1 MTDIKY
7 TVVMKKKKING
18 ELYIL
23 VPQKLIKGTLDTTNG
38 NYFYA
43 EDKETFYD
51 FSESSSI
58 TNPQVEELVAYTIS
72 ENYLLQKYP
81 NVDIEEAKKDYFKRI
96 DSAVNIAFYLQ
107 NINAT
112 GIIPLRIHG
121 MINKLNNIQ
130 IDADQKIEM
139 DLFSDFSTLPAD
151 QYGYPLSPYELE
163 QMNYQYDMTSERE
176 SLDDMTSEEGYLDDI
191 LEKLLKIE
199 DVGIIH
205 EVLQKIYDGEENL
218 QKIMAPLS
226 LANMIQEAKDTSFN
240 TITISD
246 IFSNSCNQILSTNDK
261 KKMIEMINQTSDL
274 FTTIYCQFHDNISVK
289 GQPEVE
295 TSCDYL
301 EILTEQYKKLVEEN
315 HGVDTIHKKIKK
327 LKKQEMDNVKAIQK
341 NYQAVLRNAPVKKEE
356 KNTVNK
362 ESSIINVA
370 EAKEYLDERIIGQE
384 NAKQRIISA
393 IWNKQIANEIQ
404 VDLPSYCLL
413 VGPTGSG
420 KTLLAKTIAEY
431 LEIPSIIFDTTQL
444 TTTGYVGDSI
454 TDSLT
459 RLLSEANHDVK
470 KAEQGI
476 IIFDE
481 IDKKGSDS
489 NKDIAGKGALN
500 ALLPYLDGR
509 TYYLQVNEK
518 QIPFKTDKLIIMAT
532 GSFAEAI
539 QMKQHKNYSSTSV
552 GFTTETEN
560 NTPSVELTS
569 EDLIEYGGIPKELVA
584 RIPVIVMLE
593 AHTKDSLK
601 EILCRKNISPLYKN
615 KEALHYANVF
625 FEWTDDYVEKVASKA
640 LELGYGAR
648 SLNSIVENTIMKAKW
663 KVLSDMHDYSGFMV
677 TGDTVD
683 DPENAILYGYKG
695 DDYQLKT
702 ILEEKKEKAK
712 QYKITAKKRY

>member
-1 MTDIKY
+1 MTDTKY
-7 TVVMKKKKING
+7 TVVMKKKKINS
-18 ELYIL
+18 EFYIL
-23 VPQKLIKGTLDTTNG
+23 VPEKLVEGTLSTIKGNFFYTTDQ
-38 NYFYA
+38 
-43 EDKETFYD
+43 EVFYD
-51 FSESSSI
+51 ISESTAI
-58 TNPQVEELVAYTIS
+58 NNPQIEELAAYTIS
-72 ENYLLQKYP
+72 KDYLLQKYP

-96 DSAVNIAFYLQ
+96 DSAINIAFYLQ
-107 NINAT
+107 NVDAA
-112 GIIPLRIHG
+112 GIIPLRIQG
-121 MINKLNNIQ
+121 MVNKLNNMQ
-130 IDADQKIEM
+130 IEAGQKIEM

-163 QMNYQYDMTSERE
+163 QMNYHYDMTSEE
-176 SLDDMTSEEGYLDDI
+176 SYLDDI

-205 EVLQKIYDGEENL
+205 QVLQKIYDGEEDL
-218 QKIMAPLS
+218 QKIMSPLS

-246 IFSNSCNQILSTNDK
+246 IFSNSCSQILSTNDK
-261 KKMIEMINQTSDL
+261 KKMIEIINQTSDF

-315 HGVDTIHKKIKK
+315 KGVDTIHKKIKK
-327 LKKQEMDNVKAIQK
+327 LKKQEMDNVKAVQK
-341 NYQAVLRNAPVKKEE
+341 NYQAVLRNSPVKKEE

-393 IWNKQIANEIQ
+393 VWNKQIANEIQ

-539 QMKQHKNYSSTSV
+539 RMKQHKNYSSTSV

-560 NTPSVELTS
+560 NTPLVELTS

-584 RIPVIVMLE
+584 RIPVIVTLE

-648 SLNSIVENTIMKAKW
+648 SLNNIVENTIMKAKW
-663 KVLSDMHDYSGFMV
+663 EVLSNMHDYSGFMV
-677 TGDTVD
+677 TSDTVD
-683 DPENAILYGYKG
+683 DPENAFLYGYKG

-712 QYKITAKKRY
+712 QYKITTKKRY

>member
-1 MTDIKY
+1 MTDTKY
-7 TVVMKKKKING
+7 TVVMKKKKINS
-18 ELYIL
+18 EFYIL
-23 VPQKLIKGTLDTTNG
+23 VPEKLVEGTLSTIKGNFFYTTDQ
-38 NYFYA
+38 
-43 EDKETFYD
+43 EVFYD
-51 FSESSSI
+51 ISESTAI
-58 TNPQVEELVAYTIS
+58 NNPQIEELAAYTIS
-72 ENYLLQKYP
+72 KDYLLQKYP

-96 DSAVNIAFYLQ
+96 DSAINIAFYLQ
-107 NINAT
+107 NVDAA
-112 GIIPLRIHG
+112 GIIPLRIQG
-121 MINKLNNIQ
+121 MVNKLNNMQ
-130 IDADQKIEM
+130 IEAGQKIEM
-139 DLFSDFSTLPAD
+139 DLFSDVSTLPAD

-163 QMNYQYDMTSERE
+163 QMNYHYDMTSEE
-176 SLDDMTSEEGYLDDI
+176 SYLDDI

-205 EVLQKIYDGEENL
+205 QVLQKIYDGEEDL

-246 IFSNSCNQILSTNDK
+246 IFSNSCSQILSTNDK
-261 KKMIEMINQTSDL
+261 KKMIEIINQTSDF

-315 HGVDTIHKKIKK
+315 KGVDTIHKKIKK

-341 NYQAVLRNAPVKKEE
+341 NYQAVLKNSPVKKEE

-393 IWNKQIANEIQ
+393 VWNKQIANEIQ

-431 LEIPSIIFDTTQL
+431 LGIPSIIFDTTQL

-584 RIPVIVMLE
+584 RIPVIVTLE

-663 KVLSDMHDYSGFMV
+663 EVLSNMHDYSGFMV
-677 TGDTVD
+677 TSDTVD
-683 DPENAILYGYKG
+683 DPENAFLYGYKG

>member
-1 MTDIKY
+1 MTDTKY
-7 TVVMKKKKING
+7 TVVMKKKKINS
-18 ELYIL
+18 EFYIL
-23 VPQKLIKGTLDTTNG
+23 VPEKLVEGTLSTIKGSFFYTTDQ
-38 NYFYA
+38 
-43 EDKETFYD
+43 EVFYD
-51 FSESSSI
+51 ISESTAI
-58 TNPQVEELVAYTIS
+58 NNPQIEELAAYTIS
-72 ENYLLQKYP
+72 KDYLLQKYP

-96 DSAVNIAFYLQ
+96 DSAINIAFYLQ
-107 NINAT
+107 NVDAA
-112 GIIPLRIHG
+112 GIIPLRIQG
-121 MINKLNNIQ
+121 MVNKLNNMQ
-130 IDADQKIEM
+130 IEAGQKIEM

-163 QMNYQYDMTSERE
+163 QMNYHYDMTSEE
-176 SLDDMTSEEGYLDDI
+176 SYLDDI

-199 DVGIIH
+199 DVGVIH
-205 EVLQKIYDGEENL
+205 QVLQKIYDGEEDL
-218 QKIMAPLS
+218 QKIMSPLS

-246 IFSNSCNQILSTNDK
+246 IFSNSCSQILSTNDK
-261 KKMIEMINQTSDL
+261 KKMIEIINQTSDF

-315 HGVDTIHKKIKK
+315 KGVDTIHKKIKK
-327 LKKQEMDNVKAIQK
+327 LKKQEMDNVKAVQK
-341 NYQAVLRNAPVKKEE
+341 NYQAVLRNSPVKKEE

-393 IWNKQIANEIQ
+393 VWNKQIANEIQ

-539 QMKQHKNYSSTSV
+539 RMKQHKNYSSTSV

-560 NTPSVELTS
+560 NTPLVELTS

-584 RIPVIVMLE
+584 RIPVIVTLE

-648 SLNSIVENTIMKAKW
+648 SLNNIVENTIMKAKW
-663 KVLSDMHDYSGFMV
+663 EVLSNMHDYSGFMV
-677 TGDTVD
+677 TSDTVD
-683 DPENAILYGYKG
+683 DPENAFLYGYKG

-712 QYKITAKKRY
+712 QYKITTKKRY

>member
-1 MTDIKY
+1 MTDTKY
-7 TVVMKKKKING
+7 TVVMKKKKINS
-18 ELYIL
+18 EFYIL
-23 VPQKLIKGTLDTTNG
+23 VPEKLVEGTLSTIKGNFFYTTDQ
-38 NYFYA
+38 
-43 EDKETFYD
+43 EVFYD
-51 FSESSSI
+51 ISESTAI
-58 TNPQVEELVAYTIS
+58 NNPQIEELAAYTIS
-72 ENYLLQKYP
+72 KDYLLQKYP

-96 DSAVNIAFYLQ
+96 DSAINIAFYLQ
-107 NINAT
+107 NVDAA
-112 GIIPLRIHG
+112 GIIPLRIQG
-121 MINKLNNIQ
+121 MVNKLNNMQ
-130 IDADQKIEM
+130 IEAGQKIEM

-163 QMNYQYDMTSERE
+163 QMNYHYDMTSEE
-176 SLDDMTSEEGYLDDI
+176 SYLDDI

-205 EVLQKIYDGEENL
+205 QVLQKIYDGEEDL
-218 QKIMAPLS
+218 QKIMSPLS

-246 IFSNSCNQILSTNDK
+246 IFSNSCSQILSTNDK
-261 KKMIEMINQTSDL
+261 KKMIEIINQTSDF

-315 HGVDTIHKKIKK
+315 KGVDTIHKKIKK
-327 LKKQEMDNVKAIQK
+327 LKKQEMDNVKAVQK
-341 NYQAVLRNAPVKKEE
+341 NYQAVLRNSPVKKEE

-393 IWNKQIANEIQ
+393 VWNKQIANEIQ

-431 LEIPSIIFDTTQL
+431 LEITSIIFDTTQL

-532 GSFAEAI
+532 GSFAEAM

-648 SLNSIVENTIMKAKW
+648 SLNNIVENTIMKAKW
-663 KVLSDMHDYSGFMV
+663 EVLSNMHDYSGFMV
-677 TGDTVD
+677 TSDTVD
-683 DPENAILYGYKG
+683 DPENAFLYGYKG

-712 QYKITAKKRY
+712 QYKITTKKRY

>member
-1 MTDIKY
+1 MTDTKY
-7 TVVMKKKKING
+7 TVVMKKKKINS
-18 ELYIL
+18 EFYIL
-23 VPQKLIKGTLDTTNG
+23 VPEKLVEGTLSTIKGNFFYTTDQ
-38 NYFYA
+38 
-43 EDKETFYD
+43 EVFYD
-51 FSESSSI
+51 ISESTAI
-58 TNPQVEELVAYTIS
+58 NNPQIEELAAYTIS
-72 ENYLLQKYP
+72 KDYLLQKYP

-96 DSAVNIAFYLQ
+96 DSAINIAFYLQ
-107 NINAT
+107 NVDAA
-112 GIIPLRIHG
+112 GIIPLRIQG
-121 MINKLNNIQ
+121 MVNKLNNMQ
-130 IDADQKIEM
+130 IEAGQKIEM
-139 DLFSDFSTLPAD
+139 DLFSDVSTLPAD

-163 QMNYQYDMTSERE
+163 QMNYQYDMTSEK
-176 SLDDMTSEEGYLDDI
+176 SYLDDI

-246 IFSNSCNQILSTNDK
+246 IFSNSCSQILSTNDK
-261 KKMIEMINQTSDL
+261 KKMIEIINQTSDF

-315 HGVDTIHKKIKK
+315 KGVDTIHKKIKK
-327 LKKQEMDNVKAIQK
+327 LKKQEMDNVKAVQK
-341 NYQAVLRNAPVKKEE
+341 NYQAVLRNSPVKKEE

-393 IWNKQIANEIQ
+393 VWNKQIANEIQ

-584 RIPVIVMLE
+584 RIPVIVTLE

-648 SLNSIVENTIMKAKW
+648 SLNNIVENTIMKAKW
-663 KVLSDMHDYSGFMV
+663 EVLSNMHDYSGFMV
-677 TGDTVD
+677 TSDTVD
-683 DPENAILYGYKG
+683 DPENAFLYGYKG

>member
-1 MTDIKY
+1 MTDTKY
-7 TVVMKKKKING
+7 TVVMKKKKINS
-18 ELYIL
+18 EFYIL
-23 VPQKLIKGTLDTTNG
+23 VPEKLVEGTLSTIKGNFFYTTDQ
-38 NYFYA
+38 
-43 EDKETFYD
+43 EVFYD
-51 FSESSSI
+51 ISESTAI
-58 TNPQVEELVAYTIS
+58 NNPQIEELAAYTIS
-72 ENYLLQKYP
+72 KDYLLQKYP

-96 DSAVNIAFYLQ
+96 DSAINIAFYLQ
-107 NINAT
+107 NVDAA
-112 GIIPLRIHG
+112 GIIPLRIQG
-121 MINKLNNIQ
+121 MVNKLNNMQ
-130 IDADQKIEM
+130 IEAGQKIEM

-163 QMNYQYDMTSERE
+163 QMNYQYDMTSEK
-176 SLDDMTSEEGYLDDI
+176 SYLDDI

-246 IFSNSCNQILSTNDK
+246 IFSNSCSQILSTNDK
-261 KKMIEMINQTSDL
+261 KKMIEIINQTSDF

-315 HGVDTIHKKIKK
+315 KGVDTIHKKIKK
-327 LKKQEMDNVKAIQK
+327 LKKQEMDNVKAVQK
-341 NYQAVLRNAPVKKEE
+341 NYQAVLRNSPVKKEE

-393 IWNKQIANEIQ
+393 VWNKQIANEIQ

-431 LEIPSIIFDTTQL
+431 LGIPSIIFDTTQL

-552 GFTTETEN
+552 GFRTETEN

-584 RIPVIVMLE
+584 RIPVIVTLE

-648 SLNSIVENTIMKAKW
+648 SLNNIVENTIMKAKW
-663 KVLSDMHDYSGFMV
+663 EVLSNMHDYSGFMV
-677 TGDTVD
+677 TSDTVD
-683 DPENAILYGYKG
+683 DPENAFLYGYKG

>member
-1 MTDIKY
+1 MTDTKY
-7 TVVMKKKKING
+7 TVVMKKKKINS
-18 ELYIL
+18 EFYIL
-23 VPQKLIKGTLDTTNG
+23 VPEKLVEGTLSTIKGNFFYTTDQ
-38 NYFYA
+38 
-43 EDKETFYD
+43 EVFYD
-51 FSESSSI
+51 ISESTAI
-58 TNPQVEELVAYTIS
+58 NNPQIEELAAYTIS
-72 ENYLLQKYP
+72 KDYLLQKYP

-96 DSAVNIAFYLQ
+96 DSAINIAFYLQ
-107 NINAT
+107 NVDAA
-112 GIIPLRIHG
+112 GIIPLRIQG
-121 MINKLNNIQ
+121 MVNKLNNMQ
-130 IDADQKIEM
+130 IEAGQKIEM

-163 QMNYQYDMTSERE
+163 QMNYHYDMTSEE
-176 SLDDMTSEEGYLDDI
+176 SYLDDI

-205 EVLQKIYDGEENL
+205 QVLQKIYDGEEDL
-218 QKIMAPLS
+218 QKIMSPLS

-246 IFSNSCNQILSTNDK
+246 IFSNSCSQILSTNDK
-261 KKMIEMINQTSDL
+261 KKMIEIINQTSDF

-315 HGVDTIHKKIKK
+315 KGVDTIHKKIKK
-327 LKKQEMDNVKAIQK
+327 LKKQEMDNVKAVQK
-341 NYQAVLRNAPVKKEE
+341 NYQAVLRNSPVKKEE

-393 IWNKQIANEIQ
+393 VWNKQIANEIQ

-539 QMKQHKNYSSTSV
+539 RMKQHKNYSSTSV
-552 GFTTETEN
+552 SFTTETEN
-560 NTPSVELTS
+560 NTPLVELTS

-584 RIPVIVMLE
+584 RIPVIVTLE

-648 SLNSIVENTIMKAKW
+648 SLNNIVENTIMKAKW
-663 KVLSDMHDYSGFMV
+663 EVLSNMHDYSGFMV
-677 TGDTVD
+677 TSDTVD
-683 DPENAILYGYKG
+683 DPENAFLYGYKG

-712 QYKITAKKRY
+712 QYKITTKKRY

>member
-1 MTDIKY
+1 MTDTKY
-7 TVVMKKKKING
+7 TVVMKKKKINS
-18 ELYIL
+18 EFYIL
-23 VPQKLIKGTLDTTNG
+23 VPEKLVEGTLSTIKGNFFYTTDQ
-38 NYFYA
+38 
-43 EDKETFYD
+43 EVFYD
-51 FSESSSI
+51 ISESTAI
-58 TNPQVEELVAYTIS
+58 NNPQIEELAAYTIS
-72 ENYLLQKYP
+72 KDYLLQKYP

-96 DSAVNIAFYLQ
+96 DSAINIAFYLQ
-107 NINAT
+107 NVDAA
-112 GIIPLRIHG
+112 GIIPLRIQG
-121 MINKLNNIQ
+121 MVNKLNNMQ
-130 IDADQKIEM
+130 IEAGQKIEM

-163 QMNYQYDMTSERE
+163 QMNYHYDMTSEK
-176 SLDDMTSEEGYLDDI
+176 SYLDDI

-205 EVLQKIYDGEENL
+205 QVLQKIYDGEEDL
-218 QKIMAPLS
+218 QKIMSPLS

-246 IFSNSCNQILSTNDK
+246 IFSNSCSQILSTNDK
-261 KKMIEMINQTSDL
+261 KKMIEIINQTSDF

-315 HGVDTIHKKIKK
+315 KGVDTIHKKIKK
-327 LKKQEMDNVKAIQK
+327 LKKQEMDNVKAVQK
-341 NYQAVLRNAPVKKEE
+341 NYQAVLRNSPVKKEE

-393 IWNKQIANEIQ
+393 VWNKQIANEIQ

-431 LEIPSIIFDTTQL
+431 LEITSIIFDTTQL

-648 SLNSIVENTIMKAKW
+648 SLNNIVENTIMKAKW
-663 KVLSDMHDYSGFMV
+663 EVLSNMHDYSGFMV
-677 TGDTVD
+677 TSDTVD
-683 DPENAILYGYKG
+683 DPENAFLYGYKG

-712 QYKITAKKRY
+712 QYKITTKKRY

>member
-205 EVLQKIYDGEENL
+205 QVLQKIYDGEEDL
-218 QKIMAPLS
+218 QKIMSSLS
-226 LANMIQEAKDTSFN
+226 LANMIQEAKDTSFK

-246 IFSNSCNQILSTNDK
+246 VFSNSCSQILSTNDK
-261 KKMIEMINQTSDL
+261 KKMIEIINQTSDF

-315 HGVDTIHKKIKK
+315 KGVDTIHKKIKK

-341 NYQAVLRNAPVKKEE
+341 NYQAVLKNSPVKKEE

-384 NAKQRIISA
+384 NAK
-393 IWNKQIANEIQ
+393 
-404 VDLPSYCLL
+404 
-413 VGPTGSG
+413 
-420 KTLLAKTIAEY
+420 
-431 LEIPSIIFDTTQL
+431 
-444 TTTGYVGDSI
+444 
-454 TDSLT
+454 
-459 RLLSEANHDVK
+459 
-470 KAEQGI
+470 
-476 IIFDE
+476 
-481 IDKKGSDS
+481 
-489 NKDIAGKGALN
+489 
-500 ALLPYLDGR
+500 
-509 TYYLQVNEK
+509 
-518 QIPFKTDKLIIMAT
+518 
-532 GSFAEAI
+532 
-539 QMKQHKNYSSTSV
+539 
-552 GFTTETEN
+552 
-560 NTPSVELTS
+560 
-569 EDLIEYGGIPKELVA
+569 
-584 RIPVIVMLE
+584 
-593 AHTKDSLK
+593 
-601 EILCRKNISPLYKN
+601 
-615 KEALHYANVF
+615 
-625 FEWTDDYVEKVASKA
+625 
-640 LELGYGAR
+640 
-648 SLNSIVENTIMKAKW
+648 
-663 KVLSDMHDYSGFMV
+663 
-677 TGDTVD
+677 
-683 DPENAILYGYKG
+683 
-695 DDYQLKT
+695 
-702 ILEEKKEKAK
+702 
-712 QYKITAKKRY
+712 

>member
-1 MTDIKY
+1 MTDTKY
-7 TVVMKKKKING
+7 TVVMKKKKINS
-18 ELYIL
+18 EFYIL
-23 VPQKLIKGTLDTTNG
+23 VPEKLVEGTLSTIKGNFFYTTDQ
-38 NYFYA
+38 
-43 EDKETFYD
+43 EVFYD
-51 FSESSSI
+51 ISESTAI
-58 TNPQVEELVAYTIS
+58 NNPQIEELAAYTIS
-72 ENYLLQKYP
+72 KDYLLQKYP

-96 DSAVNIAFYLQ
+96 DSAINIAFYLQ
-107 NINAT
+107 NVDAA
-112 GIIPLRIHG
+112 GIIPLRIQG
-121 MINKLNNIQ
+121 MVNKLNNMQ
-130 IDADQKIEM
+130 IEAGQKIEM

-163 QMNYQYDMTSERE
+163 QMNYHYDMTSEE
-176 SLDDMTSEEGYLDDI
+176 SYLDDI

-205 EVLQKIYDGEENL
+205 QVLQKIYDGEEDL
-218 QKIMAPLS
+218 QKIMSPLS

-246 IFSNSCNQILSTNDK
+246 IFSNSCSQILSTNDK
-261 KKMIEMINQTSDL
+261 KKMIEIINQTSDF

-315 HGVDTIHKKIKK
+315 KGVDTIHKKIKK
-327 LKKQEMDNVKAIQK
+327 LKKQEMDNVKAVQK
-341 NYQAVLRNAPVKKEE
+341 NYQAVLRNSPVKKEE

-393 IWNKQIANEIQ
+393 VWNKQIANEIQ

-431 LEIPSIIFDTTQL
+431 LGIPSIIFDTTQL

-532 GSFAEAI
+532 GSFAEAM

-584 RIPVIVMLE
+584 RIPVIVTLE

-601 EILCRKNISPLYKN
+601 EILCHKNISPLYKN

-648 SLNSIVENTIMKAKW
+648 SLNNIVENTIMKAKW
-663 KVLSDMHDYSGFMV
+663 EVLSNMHDYSGFMV
-677 TGDTVD
+677 TSDTVD
-683 DPENAILYGYKG
+683 DPENAFLYGYKG

-712 QYKITAKKRY
+712 QYKITTKKRY

>member
-1 MTDIKY
+1 MTDTKY
-7 TVVMKKKKING
+7 TVVMKKKKINS
-18 ELYIL
+18 EFYIL
-23 VPQKLIKGTLDTTNG
+23 VPEKLVEGTLSTIKGNFFYTTDQ
-38 NYFYA
+38 
-43 EDKETFYD
+43 EVFYD
-51 FSESSSI
+51 ISESTAI
-58 TNPQVEELVAYTIS
+58 NNPQIEELAAYTIS
-72 ENYLLQKYP
+72 KDYLLQKYP

-96 DSAVNIAFYLQ
+96 DSAINIAFYLQ
-107 NINAT
+107 NVDAA
-112 GIIPLRIHG
+112 GIIPLRIQG
-121 MINKLNNIQ
+121 MVNKLNNMQ
-130 IDADQKIEM
+130 IEAGQKIEM

-163 QMNYQYDMTSERE
+163 QMNYHYDMTSEE
-176 SLDDMTSEEGYLDDI
+176 SYLDDI

-205 EVLQKIYDGEENL
+205 QVLQKIYDGEEDL
-218 QKIMAPLS
+218 QKIMSPLS

-246 IFSNSCNQILSTNDK
+246 IFSNSCSQILSTNDK
-261 KKMIEMINQTSDL
+261 KKMIEIINQTSDF

-315 HGVDTIHKKIKK
+315 KGVDTIHKKIKK
-327 LKKQEMDNVKAIQK
+327 LKKQEMDNVKAVQK
-341 NYQAVLRNAPVKKEE
+341 NYQAVLRNSPVKKEE

-393 IWNKQIANEIQ
+393 VWNKQIANEIQ

-431 LEIPSIIFDTTQL
+431 LGIPSIIFDTTQL

-584 RIPVIVMLE
+584 RIPVIVTLE

-601 EILCRKNISPLYKN
+601 EILCHKNISPLYKN

-648 SLNSIVENTIMKAKW
+648 SLNNIVENTIMKAKW
-663 KVLSDMHDYSGFMV
+663 EVLSNMHDYSGFMV
-677 TGDTVD
+677 TSDTVD
-683 DPENAILYGYKG
+683 DPENAFLYGYKG

-712 QYKITAKKRY
+712 QYKITTKKRY

>member
-1 MTDIKY
+1 MTDTKY
-7 TVVMKKKKING
+7 TVVMKKKKINS
-18 ELYIL
+18 EFYIL
-23 VPQKLIKGTLDTTNG
+23 VPEKLVEGTLSTIKGNFFYTTDQ
-38 NYFYA
+38 
-43 EDKETFYD
+43 EVFYD
-51 FSESSSI
+51 ISESTAI
-58 TNPQVEELVAYTIS
+58 NNPQIEELAAYTIS
-72 ENYLLQKYP
+72 KDYLLQKYP

-96 DSAVNIAFYLQ
+96 DSAINIAFYLQ
-107 NINAT
+107 NVDAA
-112 GIIPLRIHG
+112 GIIPLRIQG
-121 MINKLNNIQ
+121 MVNKLNNMQ
-130 IDADQKIEM
+130 IEAGQKIEM
-139 DLFSDFSTLPAD
+139 DLFSDVSTLPAD

-163 QMNYQYDMTSERE
+163 QMNYHYDMTSEE
-176 SLDDMTSEEGYLDDI
+176 SYLDDI

-205 EVLQKIYDGEENL
+205 QVLQKIYDGEEDL
-218 QKIMAPLS
+218 QKIMALLS

-246 IFSNSCNQILSTNDK
+246 IFSNSCSQILSTNDK
-261 KKMIEMINQTSDL
+261 KKMIEIINQTSDF

-315 HGVDTIHKKIKK
+315 KGVDTIHKKIKK
-327 LKKQEMDNVKAIQK
+327 LKKQEMDNVKAVQK
-341 NYQAVLRNAPVKKEE
+341 NYQAVLRNSPVKKEE

-393 IWNKQIANEIQ
+393 VWNKQIANEIQ

-584 RIPVIVMLE
+584 RIPVIVTLE

-648 SLNSIVENTIMKAKW
+648 SLNNIVENTIMKAKW
-663 KVLSDMHDYSGFMV
+663 EVLSNMHDYSGFMV
-677 TGDTVD
+677 TSDTVD
-683 DPENAILYGYKG
+683 DPENAFLYGYKG

>member
-1 MTDIKY
+1 MTDTKY
-7 TVVMKKKKING
+7 TVVMKKKKINS
-18 ELYIL
+18 EFYIL
-23 VPQKLIKGTLDTTNG
+23 VPEKLVEGTLSTIKGNFFYTTDQ
-38 NYFYA
+38 
-43 EDKETFYD
+43 EVFYD
-51 FSESSSI
+51 ISESTAI
-58 TNPQVEELVAYTIS
+58 NNPQIEELAAYTIS
-72 ENYLLQKYP
+72 KDYLLQKYP

-96 DSAVNIAFYLQ
+96 DSAINIAFYLQ
-107 NINAT
+107 NVDAA
-112 GIIPLRIHG
+112 GIIPLRIQG
-121 MINKLNNIQ
+121 MVNKLNNMQ
-130 IDADQKIEM
+130 IEAGQKIEM

-163 QMNYQYDMTSERE
+163 QMNYHYDMTSEE
-176 SLDDMTSEEGYLDDI
+176 SYLDDI

-205 EVLQKIYDGEENL
+205 QVLQKIYDGEEDL
-218 QKIMAPLS
+218 QKIMSPLS

-246 IFSNSCNQILSTNDK
+246 IFSNSCSQILSTNDK
-261 KKMIEMINQTSDL
+261 KKMIEIINQTSDF

-315 HGVDTIHKKIKK
+315 KGVDTIHKKIKK
-327 LKKQEMDNVKAIQK
+327 LKKQEMDNVKAVQK
-341 NYQAVLRNAPVKKEE
+341 NYQAVLRNSPVKKEE

-393 IWNKQIANEIQ
+393 VWNKQIANEIQ

-584 RIPVIVMLE
+584 RIPVIVTLE

-648 SLNSIVENTIMKAKW
+648 SLNNIVENTIMKAKW
-663 KVLSDMHDYSGFMV
+663 EVLSNMHDYSGFMV
-677 TGDTVD
+677 TSDTVD
-683 DPENAILYGYKG
+683 DPENAFLYGYKG

>member
-1 MTDIKY
+1 M
-7 TVVMKKKKING
+7 
-18 ELYIL
+18 
-23 VPQKLIKGTLDTTNG
+23 
-38 NYFYA
+38 
-43 EDKETFYD
+43 
-51 FSESSSI
+51 S
-58 TNPQVEELVAYTIS
+58 
-72 ENYLLQKYP
+72 
-81 NVDIEEAKKDYFKRI
+81 
-96 DSAVNIAFYLQ
+96 
-107 NINAT
+107 
-112 GIIPLRIHG
+112 
-121 MINKLNNIQ
+121 
-130 IDADQKIEM
+130 
-139 DLFSDFSTLPAD
+139 
-151 QYGYPLSPYELE
+151 
-163 QMNYQYDMTSERE
+163 
-176 SLDDMTSEEGYLDDI
+176 
-191 LEKLLKIE
+191 
-199 DVGIIH
+199 
-205 EVLQKIYDGEENL
+205 
-218 QKIMAPLS
+218 PLS

-246 IFSNSCNQILSTNDK
+246 IFSNSCSQILSTNDK
-261 KKMIEMINQTSDL
+261 KKMIEIINQISDF

-315 HGVDTIHKKIKK
+315 KGVDTIHKKIKK
-327 LKKQEMDNVKAIQK
+327 LKKQEMDNVKAVQK
-341 NYQAVLRNAPVKKEE
+341 NYQAVLRNSPVKKEE

-393 IWNKQIANEIQ
+393 VWNKQIANEIQ

-648 SLNSIVENTIMKAKW
+648 SLNNIVENTIMKAKW
-663 KVLSDMHDYSGFMV
+663 EVLSNMHDYSGFIV

-683 DPENAILYGYKG
+683 DPENAFLYGYKG

>member
-1 MTDIKY
+1 MTDTKY
-7 TVVMKKKKING
+7 TVVMKKKKINS
-18 ELYIL
+18 EFYIL
-23 VPQKLIKGTLDTTNG
+23 VPEKLVEGTLSTIKGNFFYTTDQ
-38 NYFYA
+38 
-43 EDKETFYD
+43 EVFYD
-51 FSESSSI
+51 ISESTAI
-58 TNPQVEELVAYTIS
+58 NNPQIEELAAYTIS
-72 ENYLLQKYP
+72 KDYLLQKYP

-96 DSAVNIAFYLQ
+96 DSAINIAFYLQ
-107 NINAT
+107 NVDAA
-112 GIIPLRIHG
+112 GIIPLRIQG
-121 MINKLNNIQ
+121 MVNKLNNMQ
-130 IDADQKIEM
+130 IEAGQKIEM

-163 QMNYQYDMTSERE
+163 QMNYHYDMTSEE
-176 SLDDMTSEEGYLDDI
+176 SYLDDI

-205 EVLQKIYDGEENL
+205 QVLQKIYDGEEDL
-218 QKIMAPLS
+218 QKIMSPLS

-246 IFSNSCNQILSTNDK
+246 IFSNSCSQILSTNDK
-261 KKMIEMINQTSDL
+261 KKMIEIINQTSDF

-301 EILTEQYKKLVEEN
+301 EILTEKYKKLVEEN
-315 HGVDTIHKKIKK
+315 KGVDTIHKKIKK
-327 LKKQEMDNVKAIQK
+327 LKKQEMDNVKAVQK
-341 NYQAVLRNAPVKKEE
+341 NYQAVLRNSPVKKEE

-393 IWNKQIANEIQ
+393 VWNKQIANEIQ

-431 LEIPSIIFDTTQL
+431 LGIPSIIFDTTQL

-584 RIPVIVMLE
+584 RIPVIVTLE

-648 SLNSIVENTIMKAKW
+648 SLNNIVENTIMKAKW
-663 KVLSDMHDYSGFMV
+663 EVLSNMHDYSGFMV
-677 TGDTVD
+677 TSDTVD
-683 DPENAILYGYKG
+683 DPENAFLYGYKG

>member
-1 MTDIKY
+1 MTDTKY
-7 TVVMKKKKING
+7 TVVMKKKKINS
-18 ELYIL
+18 EFYIL
-23 VPQKLIKGTLDTTNG
+23 VPEKLVEGTLSTIKGNFFYTTDQ
-38 NYFYA
+38 
-43 EDKETFYD
+43 EVFYD
-51 FSESSSI
+51 ISESTAI
-58 TNPQVEELVAYTIS
+58 NNPQIEELAAYTIS
-72 ENYLLQKYP
+72 KDYLLQKYP

-96 DSAVNIAFYLQ
+96 DSAINIAFYLQ
-107 NINAT
+107 SVDAT
-112 GIIPLRIHG
+112 GIIPLRIQG
-121 MINKLNNIQ
+121 TIDKLNNIQ

-139 DLFSDFSTLPAD
+139 DLFSDVSFLPVD

-163 QMNYQYDMTSERE
+163 QMNYQYDMTSEE
-176 SLDDMTSEEGYLDDI
+176 SYLDDI

-315 HGVDTIHKKIKK
+315 NGVDTIHKKIKK
-327 LKKQEMDNVKAIQK
+327 LKNQEMDNVKAIQK

-393 IWNKQIANEIQ
+393 VWNKQIANEIQ
-404 VDLPSYCLL
+404 IDLPSYCLL

-431 LEIPSIIFDTTQL
+431 LKIPSIIFDSTQL

-560 NTPSVELTS
+560 NTPLVELTS

-584 RIPVIVMLE
+584 RIPVIVTLE

-625 FEWTDDYVEKVASKA
+625 FEWTDDYIEKVASKA

-663 KVLSDMHDYSGFMV
+663 EVLSDMHDYSGFMV

-683 DPENAILYGYKG
+683 DSENAILYGYKG

-712 QYKITAKKRY
+712 QYKITTKKRY

>member
-1 MTDIKY
+1 MTDTKY
-7 TVVMKKKKING
+7 TVVMKKKKINS
-18 ELYIL
+18 EFYIL
-23 VPQKLIKGTLDTTNG
+23 VPEKLVEGTLSTIKGNFFYTTDQ
-38 NYFYA
+38 
-43 EDKETFYD
+43 EVFYD
-51 FSESSSI
+51 ISESTAI
-58 TNPQVEELVAYTIS
+58 NNPQIEELAAYTIS
-72 ENYLLQKYP
+72 KDYLLQKYP

-96 DSAVNIAFYLQ
+96 DSAINIAFYLQ
-107 NINAT
+107 SVDAT
-112 GIIPLRIHG
+112 GIIPLRIQG
-121 MINKLNNIQ
+121 TIDKLNNIQ

-139 DLFSDFSTLPAD
+139 DLFSDVSFLPVD

-163 QMNYQYDMTSERE
+163 QMNYQYDMTSE
-176 SLDDMTSEEGYLDDI
+176 EGYLDDI

-199 DVGIIH
+199 DIGIIH
-205 EVLQKIYDGEENL
+205 EVLQKIYDGEEDF
-218 QKIMAPLS
+218 QEIMAPLS

-315 HGVDTIHKKIKK
+315 NGVDTIHKKIKK
-327 LKKQEMDNVKAIQK
+327 LKNQEMDNVKAIQK

-393 IWNKQIANEIQ
+393 VWNKQIANEIQ
-404 VDLPSYCLL
+404 IDLPSYCLL

-560 NTPSVELTS
+560 NTPLVELTS

-625 FEWTDDYVEKVASKA
+625 FEWTDDYVEKVASRA

-663 KVLSDMHDYSGFMV
+663 EVLSNMHDYSGFMV

-683 DPENAILYGYKG
+683 DSENAILYGYKG

-702 ILEEKKEKAK
+702 ILEEKAEKAK
-712 QYKITAKKRY
+712 QYKITTKKRY

>member
-1 MTDIKY
+1 MTDTKY
-7 TVVMKKKKING
+7 TVVMKKKKINS
-18 ELYIL
+18 EFYIL
-23 VPQKLIKGTLDTTNG
+23 VPEKLVEGTLSTIKGNFFYTTDQ
-38 NYFYA
+38 
-43 EDKETFYD
+43 EVFYD
-51 FSESSSI
+51 ISESTAI
-58 TNPQVEELVAYTIS
+58 NNPQIEELAAYTIS
-72 ENYLLQKYP
+72 KDYLLQKYP

-96 DSAVNIAFYLQ
+96 DSAINIAFYLQ
-107 NINAT
+107 SVDAT
-112 GIIPLRIHG
+112 GIIPLRIQG
-121 MINKLNNIQ
+121 TIDKLNNIQ

-139 DLFSDFSTLPAD
+139 DLFSDVSFLPVD

-163 QMNYQYDMTSERE
+163 QMNYQYDMTSE
-176 SLDDMTSEEGYLDDI
+176 EGYLDDI

-199 DVGIIH
+199 DIGIIH
-205 EVLQKIYDGEENL
+205 EVLQKIYDGEEDF
-218 QKIMAPLS
+218 QEIMAPLS

-246 IFSNSCNQILSTNDK
+246 IFSNSCNQILSANDK

-315 HGVDTIHKKIKK
+315 NGVDTIHKKIKK
-327 LKKQEMDNVKAIQK
+327 LKNQEMDNVKAIQK

-393 IWNKQIANEIQ
+393 VWNKQIANEIQ
-404 VDLPSYCLL
+404 IDLPSYCLL

-431 LEIPSIIFDTTQL
+431 LKIPSIIFDSTQL

-560 NTPSVELTS
+560 NTPLVELTS

-584 RIPVIVMLE
+584 RIPVIVTLE

-625 FEWTDDYVEKVASKA
+625 FEWTDDYIEKVASKA

-663 KVLSDMHDYSGFMV
+663 EVLSDMHDYSGFMV

-683 DPENAILYGYKG
+683 DSENAILYGYKG

-712 QYKITAKKRY
+712 QYKITTKKRY

>member
-1 MTDIKY
+1 MTDTKY
-7 TVVMKKKKING
+7 TVVMKKKKINS
-18 ELYIL
+18 EFYIL
-23 VPQKLIKGTLDTTNG
+23 VPEKLVEGTLSTIKGNFFYTTDQ
-38 NYFYA
+38 
-43 EDKETFYD
+43 EVFYD
-51 FSESSSI
+51 ISESTAI
-58 TNPQVEELVAYTIS
+58 NNPQIEELAAYTIS
-72 ENYLLQKYP
+72 KDYLLQKYP

-96 DSAVNIAFYLQ
+96 DSAINIAFYLQ
-107 NINAT
+107 NVDAA
-112 GIIPLRIHG
+112 GIIPLRIQG
-121 MINKLNNIQ
+121 MVNKLNNMQ
-130 IDADQKIEM
+130 IEAGQKIEM
-139 DLFSDFSTLPAD
+139 DLFSDVSTLPAD

-163 QMNYQYDMTSERE
+163 QMNYQYDMTSEK
-176 SLDDMTSEEGYLDDI
+176 SYLDDI

-246 IFSNSCNQILSTNDK
+246 IFSNSCSQILSTNDK
-261 KKMIEMINQTSDL
+261 KKMIEIINQTSDF

-315 HGVDTIHKKIKK
+315 KGVDTIHKKIKK
-327 LKKQEMDNVKAIQK
+327 LKKQEMDNVKAVQK
-341 NYQAVLRNAPVKKEE
+341 NYQAVLRNSPVKKEE

-393 IWNKQIANEIQ
+393 VWNKQIANEIQ

-560 NTPSVELTS
+560 NTPLVELTS
-569 EDLIEYGGIPKELVA
+569 EDLIEYGGIPKEIVA
-584 RIPVIVMLE
+584 RIPVIVTLE

-648 SLNSIVENTIMKAKW
+648 SLNNIVENTIMKAKW
-663 KVLSDMHDYSGFMV
+663 EVLSNMHDYSGFMV
-677 TGDTVD
+677 TSDTVD
-683 DPENAILYGYKG
+683 DPENAFLYGYKG

>member
-1 MTDIKY
+1 MTDTKY
-7 TVVMKKKKING
+7 AVVMKKEKING

-38 NYFYA
+38 IYFYT

-81 NVDIEEAKKDYFKRI
+81 NVDIEEAKKDYFERI
-96 DSAVNIAFYLQ
+96 DSALNIAFYLQ
-107 NINAT
+107 NVDAT
-112 GIIPLRIHG
+112 GIIPLRIQG
-121 MINKLNNIQ
+121 TIDKLNNIQ
-130 IDADQKIEM
+130 AEAGQKNEM

-163 QMNYQYDMTSERE
+163 QMNYQYDMTSEK
-176 SLDDMTSEEGYLDDI
+176 SYLDDI

-246 IFSNSCNQILSTNDK
+246 IFSNSCSQILSTNDK
-261 KKMIEMINQTSDL
+261 KKMIEIINQTSDF

-315 HGVDTIHKKIKK
+315 KGVDTIHKKIKK
-327 LKKQEMDNVKAIQK
+327 LKKQEMDNVKAVQK
-341 NYQAVLRNAPVKKEE
+341 NYQAVLRNSPVKKEE

-393 IWNKQIANEIQ
+393 VWNKQIANEIQ

-584 RIPVIVMLE
+584 RIPVIVTLE

-615 KEALHYANVF
+615 KEYIMLMY
-625 FEWTDDYVEKVASKA
+625 
-640 LELGYGAR
+640 
-648 SLNSIVENTIMKAKW
+648 SLNGLMIT
-663 KVLSDMHDYSGFMV
+663 
-677 TGDTVD
+677 
-683 DPENAILYGYKG
+683 
-695 DDYQLKT
+695 LKK
-702 ILEEKKEKAK
+702 LLP
-712 QYKITAKKRY
+712 RL

>member
-1 MTDIKY
+1 MTDTKY
-7 TVVMKKKKING
+7 TVVMKKKKINS
-18 ELYIL
+18 EFYIL
-23 VPQKLIKGTLDTTNG
+23 VPEKLVEGTLSTIKGNFFYTTDQ
-38 NYFYA
+38 
-43 EDKETFYD
+43 ELFYD
-51 FSESSSI
+51 ISESTAI
-58 TNPQVEELVAYTIS
+58 NNPQIEELAAYTIS
-72 ENYLLQKYP
+72 KDYLLQKYP
-81 NVDIEEAKKDYFKRI
+81 NVDIEEAKKDYFKKI
-96 DSAVNIAFYLQ
+96 DSAINIAFYLQ
-107 NINAT
+107 NVDAA
-112 GIIPLRIHG
+112 GIIPLRIQG
-121 MINKLNNIQ
+121 MVNKLNNMQ
-130 IDADQKIEM
+130 IEAGQKIEM
-139 DLFSDFSTLPAD
+139 DLFSDVSTLPAD

-163 QMNYQYDMTSERE
+163 QMNYQYDMTSEK
-176 SLDDMTSEEGYLDDI
+176 SYLDDI

-205 EVLQKIYDGEENL
+205 QVLQKIYDGEEDL
-218 QKIMAPLS
+218 QKIMSPLS

-246 IFSNSCNQILSTNDK
+246 IFSNSCNQILSANDK

-315 HGVDTIHKKIKK
+315 KGVDTIHKKIKK
-327 LKKQEMDNVKAIQK
+327 LKKQEMDNVKAVQK
-341 NYQAVLRNAPVKKEE
+341 NYQAVLRNSPVKKEE

-393 IWNKQIANEIQ
+393 VWNKQIANEIQ

-539 QMKQHKNYSSTSV
+539 RMKQHKNYSSTSV

-560 NTPSVELTS
+560 NTPLVELTS

-648 SLNSIVENTIMKAKW
+648 SLNNIVENTIMKAKW
-663 KVLSDMHDYSGFMV
+663 EVLSNMHDYSGFMV
-677 TGDTVD
+677 TSDTVD
-683 DPENAILYGYKG
+683 DPENAFLYGYKG

>member
-1 MTDIKY
+1 MTDTKY
-7 TVVMKKKKING
+7 AVVMKKEKING

-38 NYFYA
+38 IYFYT

-81 NVDIEEAKKDYFKRI
+81 NVDIEEAKKDYFERI
-96 DSAVNIAFYLQ
+96 DSALNIAFYLQ
-107 NINAT
+107 NVDAT
-112 GIIPLRIHG
+112 GIIPLRIQG
-121 MINKLNNIQ
+121 TIDKLNNIQ
-130 IDADQKIEM
+130 AEAGQKNEM

-163 QMNYQYDMTSERE
+163 QMNYQYDMTSEK
-176 SLDDMTSEEGYLDDI
+176 SYLDDI

-246 IFSNSCNQILSTNDK
+246 IFSNSCSQILSTNDK
-261 KKMIEMINQTSDL
+261 KKMIEIINQTSDF

-315 HGVDTIHKKIKK
+315 KGVDTIHKKIKK
-327 LKKQEMDNVKAIQK
+327 LKKQEMDNVRAVQK
-341 NYQAVLRNAPVKKEE
+341 NYQAVLRNSPVKKEE

-393 IWNKQIANEIQ
+393 VWNKQIANEIQ

-584 RIPVIVMLE
+584 RIPVIVTLE

-640 LELGYGAR
+640 LELGYSAR
-648 SLNSIVENTIMKAKW
+648 SLNNIVENTIMKAKW
-663 KVLSDMHDYSGFMV
+663 EVLSNMHDYSGFMV
-677 TGDTVD
+677 TSDTVD
-683 DPENAILYGYKG
+683 DPENAFLYGYKG

>member
-1 MTDIKY
+1 MTDTKY
-7 TVVMKKKKING
+7 TVVMKKKKINS
-18 ELYIL
+18 EFYIL
-23 VPQKLIKGTLDTTNG
+23 VPEKLVEGTLSTIKGNFFYTTDQ
-38 NYFYA
+38 
-43 EDKETFYD
+43 EVFYD
-51 FSESSSI
+51 ISESTAI
-58 TNPQVEELVAYTIS
+58 NNPQIEELAAYTIS
-72 ENYLLQKYP
+72 KDYLLQKYP

-96 DSAVNIAFYLQ
+96 DSAINIAFYLQ
-107 NINAT
+107 NVDAA
-112 GIIPLRIHG
+112 GIIPLRIQG
-121 MINKLNNIQ
+121 MVNKLNNMQ
-130 IDADQKIEM
+130 IEAGQKIEM
-139 DLFSDFSTLPAD
+139 DLFSDVSTLPAD

-163 QMNYQYDMTSERE
+163 QMNYQYDMTSEK
-176 SLDDMTSEEGYLDDI
+176 SYLDDI

-246 IFSNSCNQILSTNDK
+246 IFSNSCSQILSTNDK
-261 KKMIEMINQTSDL
+261 KKMIEIINQTSDF

-315 HGVDTIHKKIKK
+315 KGVDTIHKKIKK
-327 LKKQEMDNVKAIQK
+327 LKKQEMDNVKAVQK
-341 NYQAVLRNAPVKKEE
+341 NYQAVLRNSPVKKEE

-393 IWNKQIANEIQ
+393 VWNKQIANEIQ

-532 GSFAEAI
+532 GSFAEAM

-584 RIPVIVMLE
+584 RIPVIVTLE

-648 SLNSIVENTIMKAKW
+648 SLNNIVENTIMKAKW
-663 KVLSDMHDYSGFMV
+663 EVLSNMHDYSGFMV
-677 TGDTVD
+677 TSDTVD
-683 DPENAILYGYKG
+683 DPENAFLYGYKG

>member
-1 MTDIKY
+1 MTDTKY
-7 TVVMKKKKING
+7 TVVMKKKKINS
-18 ELYIL
+18 EFYIL
-23 VPQKLIKGTLDTTNG
+23 VPEKLVEGTLSTIKGNFFYTTDQ
-38 NYFYA
+38 
-43 EDKETFYD
+43 EVFYD
-51 FSESSSI
+51 ISESTAI
-58 TNPQVEELVAYTIS
+58 NNPQIEELAAYTIS
-72 ENYLLQKYP
+72 KDYLLQKYP

-96 DSAVNIAFYLQ
+96 DSAINIAFYLQ
-107 NINAT
+107 NVDAA
-112 GIIPLRIHG
+112 GIIPLRIQG
-121 MINKLNNIQ
+121 MVNKLNNMQ
-130 IDADQKIEM
+130 IEAGQKIEM

-163 QMNYQYDMTSERE
+163 QMNYHYDMTSEE
-176 SLDDMTSEEGYLDDI
+176 SYLDDI

-205 EVLQKIYDGEENL
+205 QVLQKIYDGEEDL
-218 QKIMAPLS
+218 QKIMSPLS

-246 IFSNSCNQILSTNDK
+246 IFSNSCSQILSTNDK
-261 KKMIEMINQTSDL
+261 KKMIEIINQTSDF

-315 HGVDTIHKKIKK
+315 KGVDTIHKKIKK
-327 LKKQEMDNVKAIQK
+327 LKKQEMDNVKAVQK
-341 NYQAVLRNAPVKKEE
+341 NYQAVLRNSPVKKEE

-393 IWNKQIANEIQ
+393 VWNKQIANEIQ

-431 LEIPSIIFDTTQL
+431 LGIPSIIFDTTQL

-532 GSFAEAI
+532 GSFAEAM

-584 RIPVIVMLE
+584 RIPVIVTLE

-601 EILCRKNISPLYKN
+601 EILCHKNISPLYKN

-648 SLNSIVENTIMKAKW
+648 SLNNIVENTIMKAKW
-663 KVLSDMHDYSGFMV
+663 EVLSNMHDYSGFMV
-677 TGDTVD
+677 TSDTVD
-683 DPENAILYGYKG
+683 DPENAFLYGYKG

>member
-1 MTDIKY
+1 MTDTKY
-7 TVVMKKKKING
+7 TVVMKKKKINS
-18 ELYIL
+18 EFYIL
-23 VPQKLIKGTLDTTNG
+23 VPEKLVEGTLSTIKGNFFYTTDQ
-38 NYFYA
+38 
-43 EDKETFYD
+43 EVFYD
-51 FSESSSI
+51 ILESTAI
-58 TNPQVEELVAYTIS
+58 NNPQIEELAAYTIS
-72 ENYLLQKYP
+72 KDYLLQKYP

-96 DSAVNIAFYLQ
+96 DSAINIAFYLQ
-107 NINAT
+107 NVDAA
-112 GIIPLRIHG
+112 GIIPLRIQG
-121 MINKLNNIQ
+121 MVNKLNNMQ
-130 IDADQKIEM
+130 IEAGQKIEM
-139 DLFSDFSTLPAD
+139 DLFSDVSTLPAD

-205 EVLQKIYDGEENL
+205 QVLQKIYDGEEDL
-218 QKIMAPLS
+218 QKIMSSLS
-226 LANMIQEAKDTSFN
+226 LANMIQEAKDTSFK

-246 IFSNSCNQILSTNDK
+246 VFSNSCSQILSTNDK
-261 KKMIEMINQTSDL
+261 KKMIEIINQTSDF

-315 HGVDTIHKKIKK
+315 KGVDTIHKKIKK

-341 NYQAVLRNAPVKKEE
+341 NYQAVLKNSPVKKEE

-393 IWNKQIANEIQ
+393 VWNKQIANEIQ

-539 QMKQHKNYSSTSV
+539 RMKQHKNYSSTSV

-560 NTPSVELTS
+560 NTPLVELTS

-584 RIPVIVMLE
+584 RIPVIVTLE

-615 KEALHYANVF
+615 KEYIMLMY
-625 FEWTDDYVEKVASKA
+625 
-640 LELGYGAR
+640 
-648 SLNSIVENTIMKAKW
+648 SLNGLMIT
-663 KVLSDMHDYSGFMV
+663 
-677 TGDTVD
+677 
-683 DPENAILYGYKG
+683 
-695 DDYQLKT
+695 LKK
-702 ILEEKKEKAK
+702 LLP
-712 QYKITAKKRY
+712 RL

>member
-1 MTDIKY
+1 MTDTKY
-7 TVVMKKKKING
+7 TVVMKKKKINS
-18 ELYIL
+18 EFYIL
-23 VPQKLIKGTLDTTNG
+23 VPEKLVEGTLSTIKGNFFYTTDQ
-38 NYFYA
+38 
-43 EDKETFYD
+43 EVFYD
-51 FSESSSI
+51 ISESTAI
-58 TNPQVEELVAYTIS
+58 NNPQIEELAAYTIS
-72 ENYLLQKYP
+72 KDYLLQKYP

-96 DSAVNIAFYLQ
+96 DSAINIAFYLQ
-107 NINAT
+107 SVDAT
-112 GIIPLRIHG
+112 GIIPLRIQG
-121 MINKLNNIQ
+121 TIDKLNNIQ

-139 DLFSDFSTLPAD
+139 DLFSDVSFLPVD

-163 QMNYQYDMTSERE
+163 QMNYQYDMTSE
-176 SLDDMTSEEGYLDDI
+176 EGYLDDI

-199 DVGIIH
+199 DIGIIH
-205 EVLQKIYDGEENL
+205 EVLQKIYDGEEDF
-218 QKIMAPLS
+218 QEIMAPLS

-315 HGVDTIHKKIKK
+315 NGVDTIHKKIKK
-327 LKKQEMDNVKAIQK
+327 LKNQEMDNVKAIQK

-393 IWNKQIANEIQ
+393 VWNKQIANEIQ
-404 VDLPSYCLL
+404 IDLPSYCLL

-560 NTPSVELTS
+560 NTPLVELTS

-625 FEWTDDYVEKVASKA
+625 FEWTDDYIEKVASKA

-663 KVLSDMHDYSGFMV
+663 EVLSDMHDYSGFMV

-683 DPENAILYGYKG
+683 DSENAILYGYKG

-712 QYKITAKKRY
+712 QYKITTKKRY

>member
-112 GIIPLRIHG
+112 RIIPLRIHG

-176 SLDDMTSEEGYLDDI
+176 SLDDMTSEKGYLDAI

-218 QKIMAPLS
+218 QKIMSSLS
-226 LANMIQEAKDTSFN
+226 LANMIQEAKDTSFK

-246 IFSNSCNQILSTNDK
+246 VFSNSCSQILSTNDK
-261 KKMIEMINQTSDL
+261 KKMIEIINQTSDF

-315 HGVDTIHKKIKK
+315 KGVDTIHKKIKK
-327 LKKQEMDNVKAIQK
+327 
-341 NYQAVLRNAPVKKEE
+341 
-356 KNTVNK
+356 
-362 ESSIINVA
+362 
-370 EAKEYLDERIIGQE
+370 
-384 NAKQRIISA
+384 
-393 IWNKQIANEIQ
+393 
-404 VDLPSYCLL
+404 
-413 VGPTGSG
+413 
-420 KTLLAKTIAEY
+420 
-431 LEIPSIIFDTTQL
+431 
-444 TTTGYVGDSI
+444 
-454 TDSLT
+454 
-459 RLLSEANHDVK
+459 
-470 KAEQGI
+470 
-476 IIFDE
+476 
-481 IDKKGSDS
+481 
-489 NKDIAGKGALN
+489 
-500 ALLPYLDGR
+500 
-509 TYYLQVNEK
+509 
-518 QIPFKTDKLIIMAT
+518 
-532 GSFAEAI
+532 
-539 QMKQHKNYSSTSV
+539 
-552 GFTTETEN
+552 
-560 NTPSVELTS
+560 
-569 EDLIEYGGIPKELVA
+569 
-584 RIPVIVMLE
+584 
-593 AHTKDSLK
+593 
-601 EILCRKNISPLYKN
+601 
-615 KEALHYANVF
+615 
-625 FEWTDDYVEKVASKA
+625 
-640 LELGYGAR
+640 
-648 SLNSIVENTIMKAKW
+648 
-663 KVLSDMHDYSGFMV
+663 
-677 TGDTVD
+677 
-683 DPENAILYGYKG
+683 
-695 DDYQLKT
+695 
-702 ILEEKKEKAK
+702 
-712 QYKITAKKRY
+712 

>member
-1 MTDIKY
+1 MTDTKY
-7 TVVMKKKKING
+7 TVVMKKKKINS
-18 ELYIL
+18 EFYIL
-23 VPQKLIKGTLDTTNG
+23 VPEKLVEGTLSTIKGNFFYTTDQ
-38 NYFYA
+38 
-43 EDKETFYD
+43 ELFYD
-51 FSESSSI
+51 ISESTAI
-58 TNPQVEELVAYTIS
+58 NNPQIEELAAYTIS
-72 ENYLLQKYP
+72 KDYLLQKYP

-96 DSAVNIAFYLQ
+96 DSAINIAFYLQ
-107 NINAT
+107 NVDAA
-112 GIIPLRIHG
+112 GIIPLRIQG
-121 MINKLNNIQ
+121 MVNKLNNMQ
-130 IDADQKIEM
+130 IEAGQKIEM

-163 QMNYQYDMTSERE
+163 QMNYHYDMTSEE
-176 SLDDMTSEEGYLDDI
+176 SYLDDI

-205 EVLQKIYDGEENL
+205 QVLQKIYDGEEDL
-218 QKIMAPLS
+218 QKIMSPLS

-246 IFSNSCNQILSTNDK
+246 IFSNSCSQILSTNDK
-261 KKMIEMINQTSDL
+261 KKMIEIINQTSDF

-301 EILTEQYKKLVEEN
+301 EILTEKYKKLVEEN
-315 HGVDTIHKKIKK
+315 KGVDTIHKKIKK
-327 LKKQEMDNVKAIQK
+327 LKKQEMDNVKAVQK
-341 NYQAVLRNAPVKKEE
+341 NYQAVLRNSPVKKEE

-393 IWNKQIANEIQ
+393 VWNKQIANEIQ

-539 QMKQHKNYSSTSV
+539 RMKQHKNYSSTSV

-560 NTPSVELTS
+560 NTPLVELTS

-584 RIPVIVMLE
+584 RIPVIVTLE

-663 KVLSDMHDYSGFMV
+663 EVLSDMHDYSGFMV

-683 DPENAILYGYKG
+683 DPENAFLYGYKG

-712 QYKITAKKRY
+712 QYKITTKKRY

>member
-1 MTDIKY
+1 MTDTKY
-7 TVVMKKKKING
+7 TVVMKKKKINS
-18 ELYIL
+18 EFYIL
-23 VPQKLIKGTLDTTNG
+23 VPEKLVEGTLSTIKGNFFYTTDQ
-38 NYFYA
+38 
-43 EDKETFYD
+43 ELFYD
-51 FSESSSI
+51 ISESTAI
-58 TNPQVEELVAYTIS
+58 NNPQIEELAAYTIS
-72 ENYLLQKYP
+72 KDYLLQKYP

-96 DSAVNIAFYLQ
+96 DSAINIAFYLQ
-107 NINAT
+107 NVDAA
-112 GIIPLRIHG
+112 GIIPLRIQG
-121 MINKLNNIQ
+121 MVNKLNNMQ
-130 IDADQKIEM
+130 IEAGQKNEM

-163 QMNYQYDMTSERE
+163 QMNYQYDMTSEK
-176 SLDDMTSEEGYLDDI
+176 SYLDDI

-261 KKMIEMINQTSDL
+261 KKMIEIINQTSDF

-315 HGVDTIHKKIKK
+315 KGVDTIHKKIKK

-341 NYQAVLRNAPVKKEE
+341 NYQAVLKNSPVKKEE

-393 IWNKQIANEIQ
+393 VWNKQIANEIQ

-539 QMKQHKNYSSTSV
+539 RMKQHKNYSSTSV

-584 RIPVIVMLE
+584 RIPVIVTLE

-648 SLNSIVENTIMKAKW
+648 SLNNIVENTIMKAKW
-663 KVLSDMHDYSGFMV
+663 EVLSNMHDYSGFMV
-677 TGDTVD
+677 TSDTVD
-683 DPENAILYGYKG
+683 DPENAFLYGYKG

-712 QYKITAKKRY
+712 QYKITTKKRY

>member
-1 MTDIKY
+1 MTDTKY
-7 TVVMKKKKING
+7 TVVMKKKKINS
-18 ELYIL
+18 EFYIL
-23 VPQKLIKGTLDTTNG
+23 VPEKLVEGTLSTIKGNFFYTTDQ
-38 NYFYA
+38 
-43 EDKETFYD
+43 EVFYD
-51 FSESSSI
+51 ISESTAI
-58 TNPQVEELVAYTIS
+58 NNPQIEELAAYTIS
-72 ENYLLQKYP
+72 KDYLLQKYP

-96 DSAVNIAFYLQ
+96 DSAINIAFYLQ
-107 NINAT
+107 SVDAT
-112 GIIPLRIHG
+112 GIIPLRIQG
-121 MINKLNNIQ
+121 TIDKLNNIQ

-139 DLFSDFSTLPAD
+139 DLFSDVSFLPVD

-163 QMNYQYDMTSERE
+163 QMNYQYDMTSEE
-176 SLDDMTSEEGYLDDI
+176 SYLDDI

-315 HGVDTIHKKIKK
+315 NGVDTIHKKIKK
-327 LKKQEMDNVKAIQK
+327 LKNQEMDNVKAIQK

-393 IWNKQIANEIQ
+393 VWNKQIANEIQ
-404 VDLPSYCLL
+404 IDLPSYCLL

-431 LEIPSIIFDTTQL
+431 LKIPSIIFDSTQL

-532 GSFAEAI
+532 DSFAEAI

-560 NTPSVELTS
+560 NTPLVELTS

-584 RIPVIVMLE
+584 RIPVIVTLE

-625 FEWTDDYVEKVASKA
+625 FEWTDDYIEKVASKA

-663 KVLSDMHDYSGFMV
+663 EVLSDMHDYSGFMV

-683 DPENAILYGYKG
+683 DSENAILYGYKG

-712 QYKITAKKRY
+712 QYKITTKKRY

>member
-1 MTDIKY
+1 MTDTKY
-7 TVVMKKKKING
+7 TVVMKKKKINS
-18 ELYIL
+18 EFYIL
-23 VPQKLIKGTLDTTNG
+23 VPEKLVEGTLSTIKGNFFYTTDQ
-38 NYFYA
+38 
-43 EDKETFYD
+43 EVFYD
-51 FSESSSI
+51 ISESTAI
-58 TNPQVEELVAYTIS
+58 NNPQIEELAAYTIS
-72 ENYLLQKYP
+72 KDYLLQKYP

-96 DSAVNIAFYLQ
+96 DSAINIAFYLQ
-107 NINAT
+107 NVDAA
-112 GIIPLRIHG
+112 GIIPLRIQG
-121 MINKLNNIQ
+121 MVNKLNNMQ
-130 IDADQKIEM
+130 IEAGQKIEM
-139 DLFSDFSTLPAD
+139 DLFSDVSTLPAD

-163 QMNYQYDMTSERE
+163 QMNYHYDMTSEK
-176 SLDDMTSEEGYLDDI
+176 SYLDDI

-205 EVLQKIYDGEENL
+205 QVLQKIYDGEEDL
-218 QKIMAPLS
+218 QKIMSPLS

-246 IFSNSCNQILSTNDK
+246 IFSNSCSQILSTNDK
-261 KKMIEMINQTSDL
+261 KKMIEIINQTSDF

-315 HGVDTIHKKIKK
+315 KGVDTIHKKIKK
-327 LKKQEMDNVKAIQK
+327 LKKQEMDNVKAVQK
-341 NYQAVLRNAPVKKEE
+341 NYQAVLRNSPVKKEE

-393 IWNKQIANEIQ
+393 VWNKQIANEIQ

-584 RIPVIVMLE
+584 RIPVIVTLE

-648 SLNSIVENTIMKAKW
+648 SLNNIVENTIMKAKW
-663 KVLSDMHDYSGFMV
+663 EVLSNMHDYSGFMV
-677 TGDTVD
+677 TSDTVD
-683 DPENAILYGYKG
+683 DPENAFLYGYKG

>member
-1 MTDIKY
+1 MTDTKY
-7 TVVMKKKKING
+7 TVVMKKKKINS
-18 ELYIL
+18 EFYIL
-23 VPQKLIKGTLDTTNG
+23 VPEKLVEGTLSTIKGNFFYTTDQ
-38 NYFYA
+38 
-43 EDKETFYD
+43 ELFYD
-51 FSESSSI
+51 ISESTAI
-58 TNPQVEELVAYTIS
+58 NNPQIEELAAYTIS
-72 ENYLLQKYP
+72 KDYLLQKYP
-81 NVDIEEAKKDYFKRI
+81 NVDIEEAKKDYFKKI
-96 DSAVNIAFYLQ
+96 DSAINIAFYLQ
-107 NINAT
+107 NVDAA
-112 GIIPLRIHG
+112 GIIPLRIQG
-121 MINKLNNIQ
+121 MVNKLNNMQ
-130 IDADQKIEM
+130 IEAGQKIEM
-139 DLFSDFSTLPAD
+139 DLFSDVSTLPAD

-163 QMNYQYDMTSERE
+163 QMNYQYDMTSEK
-176 SLDDMTSEEGYLDDI
+176 SYLDDI

-205 EVLQKIYDGEENL
+205 QVLQKIYDGEEDL
-218 QKIMAPLS
+218 QKIMSPLS

-246 IFSNSCNQILSTNDK
+246 IFSNSCSQILSTNDK
-261 KKMIEMINQTSDL
+261 KKMIEIINQTSDF

-315 HGVDTIHKKIKK
+315 KGVDTIHKKIKK
-327 LKKQEMDNVKAIQK
+327 LKKQEMDNVKAVQK
-341 NYQAVLRNAPVKKEE
+341 NYQAVLRNSPVKKEE

-393 IWNKQIANEIQ
+393 VWNKQIANEIQ

-539 QMKQHKNYSSTSV
+539 RMKQHKNYSSTSV

-560 NTPSVELTS
+560 NTPLVELTS

-648 SLNSIVENTIMKAKW
+648 SLNNIVENTIMKAKW
-663 KVLSDMHDYSGFMV
+663 EVLSNMHDYSGFMV
-677 TGDTVD
+677 TSDTVD
-683 DPENAILYGYKG
+683 DPENAFLYGYKG

>member
-1 MTDIKY
+1 MTDTKY
-7 TVVMKKKKING
+7 TVVMKKKKINS
-18 ELYIL
+18 EFYIL
-23 VPQKLIKGTLDTTNG
+23 VPEKIVEGTLSTIKGNFFYTTDQ
-38 NYFYA
+38 
-43 EDKETFYD
+43 ELFYD
-51 FSESSSI
+51 ISESTAI
-58 TNPQVEELVAYTIS
+58 NNPQIEELAAYTIS
-72 ENYLLQKYP
+72 KDYLLQKYP

-96 DSAVNIAFYLQ
+96 DSAINIAFYLQ
-107 NINAT
+107 NVDAA
-112 GIIPLRIHG
+112 GIIPLRIQG
-121 MINKLNNIQ
+121 MVNKLNNVQ
-130 IDADQKIEM
+130 IEAGQKIEM

-163 QMNYQYDMTSERE
+163 QMNYHYDMTSEE
-176 SLDDMTSEEGYLDDI
+176 SYLDDI

-205 EVLQKIYDGEENL
+205 QVLQKIYDGEEDL
-218 QKIMAPLS
+218 QKIMSPLS

-246 IFSNSCNQILSTNDK
+246 IFSNSCSQILSTNDK
-261 KKMIEMINQTSDL
+261 KKMIEIINQTSDF

-315 HGVDTIHKKIKK
+315 KGVDTIHKKIKK
-327 LKKQEMDNVKAIQK
+327 LKKQEMDNVKAVQK
-341 NYQAVLRNAPVKKEE
+341 NYQAVLRNSPVKKEE

-393 IWNKQIANEIQ
+393 VWNKQIANEIQ

-489 NKDIAGKGALN
+489 NKDIVGKGALN

-539 QMKQHKNYSSTSV
+539 RMKQHKNYSSTSV

-560 NTPSVELTS
+560 NTPLVELTS

-584 RIPVIVMLE
+584 RIPVIVTLE

-601 EILCRKNISPLYKN
+601 EILCHKNISPLYKN

-648 SLNSIVENTIMKAKW
+648 SLNNIVENTIMKAKW
-663 KVLSDMHDYSGFMV
+663 EVLSNMHDYSGFMV
-677 TGDTVD
+677 TSDTVD
-683 DPENAILYGYKG
+683 DPENAFLYGYKG

-712 QYKITAKKRY
+712 QYKITTKKRY

>member
-1 MTDIKY
+1 MADTKY
-7 TVVMKKKKING
+7 TVVMKKKKINS
-18 ELYIL
+18 EFYIL
-23 VPQKLIKGTLDTTNG
+23 VPEKLVEGTLSTIKGNFFYTTDQ
-38 NYFYA
+38 
-43 EDKETFYD
+43 EVFYD
-51 FSESSSI
+51 ISESTAI
-58 TNPQVEELVAYTIS
+58 NNPQIEELAAYTIS
-72 ENYLLQKYP
+72 KDYLLQKYP

-96 DSAVNIAFYLQ
+96 DSAINIAFYLQ
-107 NINAT
+107 NVDAA
-112 GIIPLRIHG
+112 GIIPLRIQG
-121 MINKLNNIQ
+121 MVNKLNNMQ
-130 IDADQKIEM
+130 IEAGQKIEM

-163 QMNYQYDMTSERE
+163 QMNYHYDMTSEE
-176 SLDDMTSEEGYLDDI
+176 SYLDDI

-199 DVGIIH
+199 DVGVIH
-205 EVLQKIYDGEENL
+205 QVLQKIYDGEEDL
-218 QKIMAPLS
+218 QKIMSPLS

-246 IFSNSCNQILSTNDK
+246 IFSNSCSQILSTNDK
-261 KKMIEMINQTSDL
+261 KKMIEIINQTSDF

-315 HGVDTIHKKIKK
+315 KGVDTIHKKIKK
-327 LKKQEMDNVKAIQK
+327 LKKQEMDNVKAVQK
-341 NYQAVLRNAPVKKEE
+341 NYQAVLRNSPVKKEE

-393 IWNKQIANEIQ
+393 VWNKQIANEIQ

-539 QMKQHKNYSSTSV
+539 RMKQHKNYSSTSV

-560 NTPSVELTS
+560 NTPLVELTS

-584 RIPVIVMLE
+584 RIPVIVTLE

-648 SLNSIVENTIMKAKW
+648 SLNNIVENTIMKAKW
-663 KVLSDMHDYSGFMV
+663 EVLSNMHDYSGFMV
-677 TGDTVD
+677 TSDTVD
-683 DPENAILYGYKG
+683 DPENAFLYGYKG

-712 QYKITAKKRY
+712 QYKITTKKRY

>member
-1 MTDIKY
+1 MTDTKY
-7 TVVMKKKKING
+7 TVVMKKKKINS
-18 ELYIL
+18 EFYIL
-23 VPQKLIKGTLDTTNG
+23 VPEKLVEGTLSTIKGNFFYTTDQ
-38 NYFYA
+38 
-43 EDKETFYD
+43 EVFYD
-51 FSESSSI
+51 ISESTAI
-58 TNPQVEELVAYTIS
+58 NNPQIEELAAYTIS
-72 ENYLLQKYP
+72 KDYLLQKYP

-96 DSAVNIAFYLQ
+96 DSAINIAFYLQ
-107 NINAT
+107 NVDAA
-112 GIIPLRIHG
+112 GIIPLRIQG
-121 MINKLNNIQ
+121 MVNKLNNMQ
-130 IDADQKIEM
+130 IEAGQKIEM
-139 DLFSDFSTLPAD
+139 DLFSDVSTLPAD

-163 QMNYQYDMTSERE
+163 QMNYHYDMTSEE
-176 SLDDMTSEEGYLDDI
+176 SYLDDI

-205 EVLQKIYDGEENL
+205 QVLQKIYDGEEDL

-246 IFSNSCNQILSTNDK
+246 IFSNSCNQILSANDK

-315 HGVDTIHKKIKK
+315 NGVDTIHKKIKK
-327 LKKQEMDNVKAIQK
+327 LKNQEMDNVKAIQK

-393 IWNKQIANEIQ
+393 VWNKQIANEIQ

-539 QMKQHKNYSSTSV
+539 RMKQHKNYSSTSV

-560 NTPSVELTS
+560 NTPLVELTS

-584 RIPVIVMLE
+584 RIPVIVTLE

-615 KEALHYANVF
+615 KEYIMLMY
-625 FEWTDDYVEKVASKA
+625 
-640 LELGYGAR
+640 
-648 SLNSIVENTIMKAKW
+648 SLNGLMIT
-663 KVLSDMHDYSGFMV
+663 
-677 TGDTVD
+677 
-683 DPENAILYGYKG
+683 
-695 DDYQLKT
+695 LKK
-702 ILEEKKEKAK
+702 LLP
-712 QYKITAKKRY
+712 RL